1 VELSKQQHRAY
12 KLVEQNVATVH
23 RMADG
28 LRAKYVEHVRATRG
42 ETPSFD
48 EDDKREKER
57 NRRMLRKVE
66 EQAKAQ
72 ISKMS
77 QPRISTLAQQQTSPT
92 SSAGW
97 FGQPAQAPGAG
108 GASSASGGMF
118 GSAAPQQ
125 QASSLFGQSA
135 AAAAAPGGMFGGSAP
150 TSGVFGGGDVFSSP
164 HGGSGLLGGAASHKR
179 STMATTSRKRS

>member
-1 VELSKQQHRAY
+1 MELSKQQHRAY

-135 AAAAAPGGMFGGSAP
+135 AAAAPGGMFGGSAP